1 MFLVCGL
8 LSSGARVGAHKHGV
22 SFFIRGRGFIED
34 EILLLLMLEQLVLHY
49 DLGHHPINLGLLLY
63 NGDLESK
70 FHIRNAGTS
79 HARAAAGCFGLQKI
93 QLVNDV
99 FFAHKATDIKD
110 TLREDPIFD
119 PFAHLLLKLDAY
131 LLGLVKLVMLVIS
144 EELRMHLEYFIYVCR
159 ALLRRVDSIAV
170 LPIHP
175 VVAPLDLKVDTHEAA
190 LALSPS
196 EETRRGWHV
205 QGDDPESDHEVL
217 LINVFSKPL
226 YVFRHPSFSS
236 YFYN

>member
-1 MFLVCGL
+1 M
-8 LSSGARVGAHKHGV
+8 
-22 SFFIRGRGFIED
+22 I
-34 EILLLLMLEQLVLHY
+34 LEQLVLHD
-49 DLGHHPINLGLLLY
+49 DLGHHPIDLGLLLY
-63 NGDLESK
+63 YGDLESK
-70 FHIRNAGTS
+70 FHIRNAAVVGTS
-79 HARAAAGCFGLQKI
+79 HTRAAAGCFGLQKI

-99 FFAHKATDIKD
+99 FFANKATDIKD

-119 PFAHLLLKLDAY
+119 PFAHLLLELDPY
-131 LLGLVKLVMLVIS
+131 LLSLVKLVMLVIS

-175 VVAPLDLKVDTHEAA
+175 VVAPLNLKVDTHKAA

-196 EETRRGWHV
+196 EQTRRGWHV
-205 QGDDPESDHEVL
+205 QGDDPESDNEVL

-226 YVFRHPSFSS
+226 YVFRHLFL
-236 YFYN
+236 FL